1 MAGPAE
7 IEQPPTPFEDG
18 GGAVPVEALELFAE
32 VLSQSEHEA
41 AIGDDFYDRLCGA
54 VCRLAHLRRAIIF
67 RYDPASR
74 QVRAAGAHGLAI
86 EGFTD
91 VELSVDTAPFVAQ
104 AIREDRVVETEG
116 DVREQLP
123 AGYNR
128 FVPEPARM
136 VCGPMVAAG
145 RAVGVIVAER
155 GIDAPPLDASE
166 RHLLWTLGK
175 AAALA
180 SVARNVAT
188 QTETA
193 RQLRQRID
201 LAREVHEGVIQRLFG
216 ISMVLDGAGDLPA
229 DVRAR
234 CASEIQAAL
243 GELRDAIQRPLGRRS
258 RATQTTFAAELARVA
273 RTSTEFD
280 LSFDDDT
287 VANVPEALE
296 PLAQS
301 ILAEAVRNLRKH
313 AQPTAVQVRTASVDG
328 AFVLEVTND
337 GVVAGR
343 PHQPGMG
350 LRLAA
355 FEALQNGGIVEFGP
369 LAGGR
374 WQVRL
379 VVPQDARGGG

>member
-1 MAGPAE
+1 MPEADFVHAGE
-7 IEQPPTPFEDG
+7 SG
-18 GGAVPVEALELFAE
+18 SAVPVEALELFAE

-74 QVRAAGAHGLAI
+74 QVRAAGAHGLEI

-91 VELSVDTAPFVAQ
+91 VELSVDTAPFAAQ
-104 AIREDRVVETEG
+104 AIREDKVVETEG
-116 DVREQLP
+116 DVRAQLP
-123 AGYNR
+123 AGYTR

-155 GIDAPPLDASE
+155 SIDAPPLDPSE

-188 QTETA
+188 QAETA

-216 ISMVLDGAGDLPA
+216 ISMVLDGAGDLPEE
-229 DVRAR
+229 VRAR

-273 RTSTEFD
+273 RTNLDFS
-280 LSFDDDT
+280 LSYEDDT
-287 VANVPEALE
+287 VANVPEELE

-301 ILAEAVRNLRKH
+301 VLAEAIRNVRKH
-313 AQPTAVQVRTASVDG
+313 AQPTEVRVSTAVFDG

-337 GVVAGR
+337 GVPAGR
-343 PHQPGMG
+343 VHPPGMG

-355 FEALQNGGIVEFGP
+355 FEALQCGGIVEFGP
-369 LAGGR
+369 LDDGSWR
-374 WQVRL
+374 VRL
-379 VVPQDARGGG
+379 VVPHDA